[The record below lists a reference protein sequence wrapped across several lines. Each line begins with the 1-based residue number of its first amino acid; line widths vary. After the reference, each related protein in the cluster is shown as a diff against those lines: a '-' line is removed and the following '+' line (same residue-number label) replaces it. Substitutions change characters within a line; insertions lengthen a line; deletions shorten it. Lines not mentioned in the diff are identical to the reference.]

1 MEKALENKEDID
13 QLIKSAQAYI
23 KNTTVCKN
31 AESPKRDEESFAEV
45 RNCET
50 PSPLFMLRIFL
61 SACGPRHAIL

>member
-13 QLIKSAQAYI
+13 QLIKSAKAYI

-31 AESPKRDEESFAEV
+31 AESAKRHEESFAEV

-50 PSPLFMLRIFL
+50 PSPFFVHVTYFL
-61 SACGPRHAIL
+61 VSLWS